1 MPDAVGHNGTV
12 VSSSERRRRRPS
24 RRVRR
29 TLSVRSRIVVS
40 ILAVTAL
47 GLAAS
52 GVASYLVQRER
63 VLASVDEQLLSL
75 VPELKTI
82 AAGTTTSQ
90 PPATVDALLQAA
102 MRQMIPTAN
111 ESVLGFVNG
120 KPSLIPASALPFR
133 IDTDEALVKRI
144 VSEANR
150 TNVVIGTA
158 KSSFGTVRYLI
169 VPVSVAGD
177 SSTGLY
183 VAAVDLDSV
192 LGAVADSFLTYIV
205 VALLALVLVGLVAWL
220 VAGRLLR
227 PIRLLRDAAAAN
239 TASSLS
245 ERIPVTGHD
254 DVSDLTATI
263 NDMFDRLE
271 SSFTSQ
277 RRLIDDVGHE
287 LKTPITII
295 RGHLELLDTAS
306 AAEVETTRELAIDEL
321 DRMSRLVSE
330 ISLLA
335 ESGTPQFVELAEV
348 DVAALTSAIAAKA
361 GGLDPGREWRVEAG
375 ATGSVRMDA
384 RRITQ
389 AWLQLADNAVKYS
402 PAGAPITIVSERA
415 EGRTGEWLLL
425 SVMDAGPG
433 VPADAQERIFERFG
447 RLESSRGAEGSG
459 LGLAIVSAIAK
470 AHGGSVTL
478 SSGSGQGSTFTIRIP
493 ILAALHSAL
502 SNEEES

>member
-1 MPDAVGHNGTV
+1 M
-12 VSSSERRRRRPS
+12 
-24 RRVRR
+24 
-29 TLSVRSRIVVS
+29 
-40 ILAVTAL
+40 
-47 GLAAS
+47 
-52 GVASYLVQRER
+52 QRER
-63 VLASVDEQLLSL
+63 VLAGVDEQLLSL

-82 AAGTTTSQ
+82 AAGTTTTQ
-90 PPATVDALLQAA
+90 PAATVDALLEAA
-102 MRQMIPTAN
+102 IRQMIPTAN

-120 KPSLIPASALPFR
+120 KPSLIPASTLPFR
-133 IDTDEALVKRI
+133 IDADEALVKRI
-144 VSEANR
+144 VSEANP

-158 KSSFGTVRYLI
+158 NSSFGTVRYLI
-169 VPVSVAGD
+169 VPVRVAGD

-192 LGAVADSFLTYIV
+192 LGAVAESFQTYIV

-245 ERIPVTGHD
+245 ERIPVTGRD
-254 DVSDLTATI
+254 DVSDLTSTI

-271 SSFTSQ
+271 NSFTSQ

-306 AAEVETTRELAIDEL
+306 AAEVEATRELAIDEL

-335 ESGTPQFVELAEV
+335 ESGTPQFVEPADV
-348 DVAALTSAIAAKA
+348 DVAALTSAIAAKV

-375 ATGSVRMDA
+375 ATGSVSMDA

-402 PAGAPITIVSERA
+402 PAGAPITIVSERV

-425 SVMDAGPG
+425 SVRDAGPG

-470 AHGGSVTL
+470 AHGGTVSL
-478 SSGSGQGSTFTIRIP
+478 GSASGQGSTFTIRIP
-493 ILAALHSAL
+493 ILAALHPAR